1 VRHVLALSTY
11 RRLVGAYALNEL
23 IWAIGSLALAVFVYR
38 RTGNA
43 LGAAAFFLCS
53 QFVPALLSPLLVG
66 LLDLRARREV
76 LVLVYVLEGIAYLA
90 LAWMIRSAALPL
102 LLAVITADGILALS
116 ARSLARA
123 STVAVTSPAGLLREG
138 NAVIN
143 IVFSVCYTA
152 GPALG
157 AAIVAAGGTRTA
169 LLCNSGLFGLTV
181 LVLSTSGALPGSPTE
196 RSPIRGRLRASLAYA
211 RKRQPIRTLLTIRI
225 VGLLFFTMSIPVE
238 LVFSQRTLHAGA
250 GGYAALLTCWGAGAV
265 AGSALYARKRAIAP
279 RTMIALGA
287 CLMGVGFV
295 VMALAPSITLAAAGS
310 AIAGAGNGVEGVAA
324 TTALQEQVN
333 ERWMA
338 LMMSLNE
345 SILQG
350 APGAGILLGATL
362 AAVTGPRIALAVA
375 GAGALAVTAAVIAA
389 LRPPGGS
396 DRRVDALDDDVP
408 DGLIVSSQP
417 AGVRVPSVGQS
428 AGLEP

>member
-1 VRHVLALSTY
+1 VRRVLGLSAY

-23 IWAIGSLALAVFVYR
+23 TWAIGSLTLAVFVYR
-38 RTGNA
+38 RTGSA

-66 LLDLRARREV
+66 RLDLRARREV
-76 LVLVYVLEGIAYLA
+76 LALLYALEGIAYLA
-90 LAWMIRSAALPL
+90 LAWMVRSAALPL
-102 LLAVITADGILALS
+102 LLVVITADGTLALS

-138 NAVIN
+138 NALIN
-143 IVFSVCYTA
+143 IVFSVCYTV
-152 GPALG
+152 GPVVG
-157 AAIVAAGGTRTA
+157 AAIVGVGGTRTA

-181 LVLSTSGALPGSPTE
+181 LLLLTSGALPAPPTE
-196 RSPIRGRLRASLAYA
+196 RSPIRGRVRAALAYA
-211 RKRQPIRTLLTIRI
+211 RKRRPIRALLTLRI

-250 GGYAALLTCWGAGAV
+250 GGYGALLASWGAGAV
-265 AGSALYARKRAIAP
+265 AGSALYARKRAAAA

-295 VMALAPSITLAAAGS
+295 AMALAPSITLAAAGS

-362 AAVTGPRIALAVA
+362 ADLAGPRIALAVA
-375 GAGALAVTAAVIAA
+375 GAGALAVTAAVI
-389 LRPPGGS
+389 GGLGSLGDS
-396 DRRVDALDDDVP
+396 DRCVGEFDDRAA
-408 DGLIVSSQP
+408 DGLIVSSLP
-417 AGVRVPSVGQS
+417 AGVQAPSMGQ
-428 AGLEP
+428 APGLDP

>member
-1 VRHVLALSTY
+1 VRRVLLLSTY

-23 IWAIGSLALAVFVYR
+23 TWAIGSLTLAVFVYR
-38 RTGNA
+38 RTGSA

-53 QFVPALLSPLLVG
+53 QFVPALFSPLLVG
-66 LLDLRARREV
+66 RLDLRPRREV
-76 LVLVYVLEGIAYLA
+76 LALLYALEGVAYLA
-90 LAWMIRSAALPL
+90 LAWMTRHGALPL
-102 LLAVITADGILALS
+102 LLVVITADGTLALS

-138 NAVIN
+138 NALIN
-143 IVFSVCYTA
+143 IVFSVCYMV
-152 GPALG
+152 GPVVG
-157 AAIVAAGGTRTA
+157 AAIVSAGGTRTA

-181 LVLSTSGALPGSPTE
+181 LLLLTSRALPASPTE
-196 RSPIRGRLRASLAYA
+196 RSPIRGRVRAALAYT
-211 RKRQPIRTLLTIRI
+211 RKRRPIRTLLTLRI

-250 GGYAALLTCWGAGAV
+250 GGYGALLASWGAGAV
-265 AGSALYARKRAIAP
+265 AGSALYARKRAAAP

-295 VMALAPSITLAAAGS
+295 AMALAPSITLAAAGS

-324 TTALQEQVN
+324 TTALQEKVA

-362 AAVTGPRIALAVA
+362 AAVAGPRIALAVA
-375 GAGALAVTAAVIAA
+375 GAGALAVTAAVIGSRRS
-389 LRPPGGS
+389 LGES
-396 DRRVDALDDDVP
+396 DRGVDKLDDRTP
-408 DGLIVSSQP
+408 DGLVVSSQP
-417 AGVRVPSVGQS
+417 ARVRAQSVGQS
-428 AGLEP
+428 PGPEP